1 MQQLKKGITLQGGK
15 YKIEKVLGQGG
26 FGITYLA
33 TQELLD
39 RKVCIKEF
47 FFKDSC
53 GRNLKGEVTL
63 GTVSNKVLVARFL
76 NKFIK
81 EARMLSQLEH
91 PNIIRVL
98 DVFKENNTAY
108 YVMDFI
114 EGCSLE
120 DIVRTKGALSES
132 VAIDYIKQVANALD
146 YIHKR
151 NLNHLDIKPANIMI
165 RKCDNKAILIDFGVS
180 KQYDSAGDQ
189 TSTTPVGISYG
200 YAPIEQYRPG
210 GVSEFSPQVDI
221 YSLGATLYKILT
233 GHIPPQAME
242 ILSDGFPDIID
253 KFSPKIKDLIKQ
265 SMSVRK
271 QDRPDS
277 ISSFISYLKNDK
289 TKQVKGHTTTYPYSE
304 SDQLAQ
310 IYFEKA
316 ESIEMNE
323 DSEPE
328 DSFLFYLKAAELGHV
343 KSQIEIADSYIS
355 GSGTQ
360 KDDKKAFEWYKKA
373 AESEDVEAL
382 NCLAECYNEGIGTK
396 INKINAFKL
405 YNKALTLLL
414 KDTEKGDTF
423 AMERV
428 LQYYKKGHGCAK
440 DPQQVFAW
448 TQRIADKNN
457 SKEYLAKLA
466 FYYEVGY
473 GTNIDTDKSSELY
486 TKIIETSE
494 AEELYDIGEKF
505 ACDDDKKVKEQA
517 HKWFSFAAEKGD
529 AEVTKY
535 IAINYDGGY
544 SVEEDKQRAIFFYEI
559 AAKLGNVEAMV
570 HLGFKY
576 YTEEECRNYAK
587 AIQWWQKA
595 LELKNT
601 DDFQKI
607 DWIEEK
613 SILEH
618 MAHIYK
624 YGGYGIVKNRSE
636 AQKLELHAK
645 ELSK

>member
-1 MQQLKKGITLQGGK
+1 MQQLQKDFLLQGGK
-15 YKIEKVLGQGG
+15 YRIEKVLGQGG

-53 GRNLKGEVTL
+53 SRKVGGEIVL
-63 GTVSNKVLVARFL
+63 GTVGNRDLVERFL

-81 EARMLSQLEH
+81 EARTISQFDH
-91 PNIIRVL
+91 PNIIRIL
-98 DVFKENNTAY
+98 DIFKENATAY
-108 YVMDFI
+108 YVMDYI
-114 EGCSLE
+114 EGSSLE
-120 DIVRTKGALSES
+120 DIVNSQGALSEEE
-132 VAIDYIKQVANALD
+132 AINYIKQIADALD
-146 YIHKR
+146 YVHRQRI
-151 NLNHLDIKPANIMI
+151 NHLDVKPSNIMV
-165 RKCDNKAILIDFGVS
+165 RKDGRAILIDFGVS
-180 KQYDSAGDQ
+180 KQYDEQGEQ

-210 GVSEFSPQVDI
+210 GVSEFSPQADV
-221 YSLGATLYKILT
+221 YSLGATLYKLLT
-233 GHIPPQAME
+233 SQVPPQAME
-242 ILSDGFPDIID
+242 ILNDGLPNIID
-253 KFSPKIKDLIKQ
+253 KLSPLIKNAIEQ
-265 SMSVRK
+265 SMQVRK

-289 TKQVKGHTTTYPYSE
+289 TKQVKGNTTTYPYSE

-382 NCLAECYNEGIGTK
+382 NFLAECYNEGIGTK
-396 INKINAFKL
+396 IDKINAFKL

-440 DPQQVFAW
+440 APQQVFAW

-473 GTNIDTDKSSELY
+473 GTNIDTNKSSELY

-505 ACDDDKKVKEQA
+505 ACDDDKKEKEQA

-587 AIQWWQKA
+587 AILWWQKA

-601 DDFQKI
+601 YDFQKI

-613 SILEH
+613 DILEH